1 MDEQQLLEELNKI
14 LGKNSKELG
23 ILIRELKQ
31 RVGRGES
38 GAELQ
43 KALTKLKGNTDRLSS
58 ENKKL
63 VKDLEKLENQISATD
78 KAFKQVSGTIGNTV
92 DKIFQY
98 GDANVRGAEQ
108 IGFFTESLKNFPI
121 LGNAVNDL
129 GKSLDFNINNFR
141 SLASIGADFNQSL
154 VGLRIAARD
163 ARLPLLEFTDFIA
176 GNNTVLAGLFGDAT
190 TGAVQIGRLASQV
203 RDQLIPQF
211 AGLGIT
217 TENYLDFFSTFL
229 DLQRVQGRQDF
240 LSQEATT
247 EALRNYTAEIDQVAK
262 LTGIQREQL
271 NDAVRAQ
278 KADAVF
284 QSFLQ
289 DQNVVRQQQLQV
301 FIGSLQ
307 NINPALADAV
317 KNIVATGFPLG
328 EFEQTLAATVP
339 GLMDQAL
346 ALKEGRIST
355 AQFAKT
361 LEAGSE
367 TFFNTFGTE
376 VIRVN
381 ESLRGVS
388 ESIIPVR
395 GAFGDLD
402 KIIKQQEAAGDA
414 LTKQIGITQEGFRV
428 FKSQIEGL
436 QTNFLSVVGPSIA
449 STLGATDQ
457 TLKTVG
463 GAIEQFTEQAP
474 ATMATAVAGAQLLK
488 YTANFAEEVGI
499 VAAGTAIGTRRALF
513 GPLASIGK
521 GLGVVGR
528 VLAPLGAILTVGSG
542 AKMLLDDDPGNNKQA
557 IGTLAGAGIG
567 AAVGSVIPGVGTV
580 IGGSIGAILGGFGGG
595 LIGAGLDQ
603 RQFGGPLSQGQPAL
617 VGERGPE
624 LFLPNTAGN
633 VEPMVIKSAS
643 TGVTAEPAGGG
654 NFARLETLASEQNSN
669 LRMFTEV
676 SDKMEKHLN
685 TLVKISAKTEKNTE
699 NSTRKLANLNS
710 NLV

>member
-1 MDEQQLLEELNKI
+1 MDEQQLLEELNRI
-14 LGKNSKELG
+14 LGRNSKELSS
-23 ILIRELKQ
+23 LIREIKN

-43 KALTKLKGNTDRLSS
+43 KALAKLKGNTDKLST

-63 VKDLEKLENQISATD
+63 VTELEKLENQINATD
-78 KAFKQVSGTIGNTV
+78 KAFKKVSGSIGDTV
-92 DKIFQY
+92 NKIFSY
-98 GDANVRGAEQ
+98 GDANVKGAEQ
-108 IGFFTESLKNFPI
+108 IGFFTDALKQFPV
-121 LGNAVNDL
+121 LGPAINDL

-154 VGLRIAARD
+154 IGLRIAARD

-176 GNNTVLAGLFGDAT
+176 GNNEVLAGLFGDAT
-190 TGAVQIGRLASQV
+190 TGSVQIARLAAQV
-203 RDQLIPQF
+203 RDNLIPQF

-229 DLQRVQGRQDF
+229 DLQRTQNRQDF

-247 EALRNYTAEIDQVAK
+247 EALRNYTAELDAVAK

-271 NDAVRAQ
+271 DQAVRAQ

-289 DQNVVRQQQLQV
+289 DQNVVRQQQLST
-301 FIGSLQ
+301 FIAGLQ

-317 KNIVATGFPLG
+317 KNLIATGFPLG

-361 LEAGSE
+361 IEDGSNS
-367 TFFNTFGTE
+367 FLNTFGTE
-376 VIRVN
+376 TIRVN
-381 ESLRGVS
+381 GALQEVANAVL
-388 ESIIPVR
+388 PVR
-395 GAFGDLD
+395 NRFGDLD
-402 KIIKQQEAAGDA
+402 KIVQQQTAAGDA

-436 QTNFLSVVGPSIA
+436 QTNFLDVIGPKLA
-449 STLGATDQ
+449 STLGATDS
-457 TLKTVG
+457 TLKNVG
-463 GAIEQFTEQAP
+463 GAIEQFTKEAP

-567 AAVGSVIPGVGTV
+567 AAIGSVIPGVGTV

-595 LIGAGLDQ
+595 LIGAGFDK

-624 LFLPNTAGN
+624 LFLPNQAGN

-654 NFARLETLASEQNSN
+654 SFARLETLTEQSN
-669 LRMFTEV
+669 NNLKQFAEV
-676 SDKMEKHLN
+676 SSKMEKHLN
-685 TLVKISAKTEKNTE
+685 TLVSISAKTEKNTE

-710 NLV
+710 SLV

>member
-1 MDEQQLLEELNKI
+1 M
-14 LGKNSKELG
+14 
-23 ILIRELKQ
+23 
-31 RVGRGES
+31 
-38 GAELQ
+38 
-43 KALTKLKGNTDRLSS
+43 
-58 ENKKL
+58 
-63 VKDLEKLENQISATD
+63 
-78 KAFKQVSGTIGNTV
+78 
-92 DKIFQY
+92 
-98 GDANVRGAEQ
+98 
-108 IGFFTESLKNFPI
+108 
-121 LGNAVNDL
+121 
-129 GKSLDFNINNFR
+129 
-141 SLASIGADFNQSL
+141 
-154 VGLRIAARD
+154 
-163 ARLPLLEFTDFIA
+163 
-176 GNNTVLAGLFGDAT
+176 LAGLFGDAT

-229 DLQRVQGRQDF
+229 DLQRTQGREDF
-240 LSQEATT
+240 RSQAATT

-289 DQNVVRQQQLQV
+289 DQNVVRAQQLEV

-388 ESIIPVR
+388 EAVIPVR

-414 LTKQIGITQEGFRV
+414 LTKQIGITQEGFRL
-428 FKSQIEGL
+428 FKTQIEGL

-474 ATMATAVAGAQLLK
+474 NTMAAAVAGAQLLK

-567 AAVGSVIPGVGTV
+567 AAIGSVIPGVGTV

-595 LIGAGLDQ
+595 LIGAGLDK

-633 VEPMVIKSAS
+633 VEPMVIKNAS
-643 TGVTAEPAGGG
+643 TGVVAEPAGGG
-654 NFARLETLASEQNSN
+654 NFARLETLAAEQNSN